1 MFFKIIL
8 QKKVTI
14 SFDDKV
20 YAKFQKYCA
29 ENDIMLSKRIERLI
43 LDHLNNANKSIGSNH
58 A

>member
-1 MFFKIIL
+1 M
-8 QKKVTI
+8 QKKVTL